1 MRGCNMYESFEKF
14 IKIRDT
20 RIRITSIVKYGISV
34 YVDNEYRFKKEHVEQ
49 CNKTNKEHVEQCNQ
63 MNKEYVEQC
72 NQMLGSENEQ
82 EAARSAG
89 WPSLSQWLNG
99 DVYGEKEEDRA
110 SCFVERP
117 KIKPKIKPMLTPMP
131 TPTPTPIPTCDPR
144 DGMRILEVTVVGE
157 SGGFVTNYFF
167 DCDIDI
173 DSEIKK
179 LDDYF
184 GL

>member
-1 MRGCNMYESFEKF
+1 MYESFEKF

-49 CNKTNKEHVEQCNQ
+49 CNK
-63 MNKEYVEQC
+63 MNKEYAEQC

-110 SCFVERP
+110 SGFVERP
-117 KIKPKIKPMLTPMP
+117 KIKPMP
-131 TPTPTPIPTCDPR
+131 TPTPMPMPTCDPR